1 MGFSRLKWSVLTVKY
16 IRRILWF
23 VASRLLIFSVVA
35 SVLILAFYLSMNA
48 TNIYILLNDGM
59 RQRTHV
65 ILTREEP
72 EALNSFFR
80 ADFLDSD
87 EALALGLSSQSPYVN
102 YKITG
107 FESSV
112 KLEWIWSWP
121 WEDTAQATILYRV
134 PSIQGSV
141 VSGKSALVK
150 SGVLSATPPVW
161 QGGRYNMMLYRVGG
175 QWKIAG
181 MKQTQIILEP
191 TATPAPTLSPQ

>member
-35 SVLILAFYLSMNA
+35 SVLILAFYLS
-48 TNIYILLNDGM
+48 I
-59 RQRTHV
+59 
-65 ILTREEP
+65 TRP
-72 EALNSFFR
+72 TSYCSMTACASARHLDAGGAGGPQQLFR

-161 QGGRYNMMLYRVGG
+161 QGGRYNMMLYPGRRPVEDRRHEADAESS
-175 QWKIAG
+175 W
-181 MKQTQIILEP
+181 
-191 TATPAPTLSPQ
+191 SPPRRRRPPCPPQ